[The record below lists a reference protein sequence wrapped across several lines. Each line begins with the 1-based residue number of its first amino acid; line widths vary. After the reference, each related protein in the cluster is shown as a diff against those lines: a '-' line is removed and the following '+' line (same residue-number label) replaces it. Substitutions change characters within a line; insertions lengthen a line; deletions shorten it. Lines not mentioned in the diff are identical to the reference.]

1 MACRP
6 KNKAC
11 LDAPNEDSSV
21 LRSEDPTQ
29 DCVAI
34 AGRPQGTYSVM
45 ESTEAQS
52 IRLRASSYRAR
63 LHRATGVHL
72 PRAHCLESA
81 DVLQPKTGRAT
92 GLGGLLRSPA
102 EGGPPRHFR
111 L

>member
-29 DCVAI
+29 HCVAI

-52 IRLRASSYRAR
+52 IRLRASSYRPASI
-63 LHRATGVHL
+63 G
-72 PRAHCLESA
+72 
-81 DVLQPKTGRAT
+81 QPVSTFHEHT
-92 GLGGLLRSPA
+92 V
-102 EGGPPRHFR
+102 
-111 L
+111 